1 MCALAKH
8 YKYFLIL
15 GSNSALLQFTM
26 SGPPPTE
33 HAETP
38 AIDESVPTGL
48 PEAPAVPE
56 GSDVAEPV
64 GSGGVK
70 RELEDAEERKAK
82 MAKKW
87 DESPSKTVI
96 SDCLMVWAE
105 DKTLLNGEEILV
117 LNHGA
122 FLATNNDESL
132 HVHTR
137 CHTIE
142 IIMFMW

>member
-15 GSNSALLQFTM
+15 FDTSKCLALLL
-26 SGPPPTE
+26 
-33 HAETP
+33 
-38 AIDESVPTGL
+38 DESVPTAEL
-48 PEAPAVPE
+48 PEAPLPE

-70 RELEDAEERKAK
+70 RELEDALESKAK
-82 MAKKW
+82 VAKHW
-87 DESPSKTVI
+87 DESPSKAVI

-105 DKTLLNGEEILV
+105 DKSLLNGEEILV

>member
-1 MCALAKH
+1 
-8 YKYFLIL
+8 
-15 GSNSALLQFTM
+15 M
-26 SGPPPTE
+26 SGSLPTG

-38 AIDESVPTGL
+38 AIDESVPTEL

-56 GSDVAEPV
+56 GSAMAEPV
-64 GSGGVK
+64 ESGGLK
-70 RELEDAEERKAK
+70 REF
-82 MAKKW
+82 KKW
-87 DESPSKTVI
+87 DESPSKAVI

-105 DKTLLNGEEILV
+105 DRTLLNGEEILV
-117 LNHGA
+117 LNHRA